1 LSSLALGFSGFA
13 AIIVLIGLRVPVGLA
28 LAAVAIGGLTLIA
41 GLDVALSLL
50 RILPF
55 DFISNWD
62 LSAIPMFLL
71 MGAVAHRAGMTANL
85 FEAARLWFG
94 GLPGG
99 LAVATNFAC
108 AGFAAASGS
117 SLATAM
123 AIGRITIPEMLRH
136 GYHPGLATGVV
147 ACAGTLGILIPPSII
162 MVIFGI
168 FAEISVAKLFIAGV
182 IPGLLTAA
190 IYAGQIVLRCKLNPG
205 LAPMLDERPT
215 WRQKWRSLS
224 GVWPLP
230 VLVLGV
236 IGGIYSGIATPT
248 EAGALGAFLAVVI
261 ALVQRKLTLAA
272 FREAARESVF
282 STASIFFVAIG
293 AVLLTRFMALSG
305 VPVFLA
311 DAVRDLALDPLW
323 FVISLAAIYLVLGC
337 FLDPLGMML
346 LTLPVFLP
354 MMIAIK
360 LDLFWFGVLLVKFI
374 EIGLITPPVG
384 LNVYGIKVL
393 VPDIPLGVLFKGA
406 AWFLL
411 SEAVIVTLLIAFPQ
425 LSLWLPSLMS

>member
-1 LSSLALGFSGFA
+1 
-13 AIIVLIGLRVPVGLA
+13 
-28 LAAVAIGGLTLIA
+28 
-41 GLDVALSLL
+41 
-50 RILPF
+50 
-55 DFISNWD
+55 
-62 LSAIPMFLL
+62 
-71 MGAVAHRAGMTANL
+71 
-85 FEAARLWFG
+85 
-94 GLPGG
+94 
-99 LAVATNFAC
+99 
-108 AGFAAASGS
+108 
-117 SLATAM
+117 
-123 AIGRITIPEMLRH
+123 
-136 GYHPGLATGVV
+136 
-147 ACAGTLGILIPPSII
+147 
-162 MVIFGI
+162 
-168 FAEISVAKLFIAGV
+168 
-182 IPGLLTAA
+182 
-190 IYAGQIVLRCKLNPG
+190 
-205 LAPMLDERPT
+205 
-215 WRQKWRSLS
+215 
-224 GVWPLP
+224 
-230 VLVLGV
+230 
-236 IGGIYSGIATPT
+236 
-248 EAGALGAFLAVVI
+248 
-261 ALVQRKLTLAA
+261 
-272 FREAARESVF
+272 
-282 STASIFFVAIG
+282 
-293 AVLLTRFMALSG
+293 MALSG